1 MSHFLSRIFVAL
13 LLAAV
18 TTLMARA
25 APPALE
31 LDADN
36 GMVDAWPAVTVLTDP
51 GGALTLAQVLDRRN
65 EFVFPASPH
74 ANLGIHDDAVWLR
87 VPLQVPVGGR
97 SRWMLSVDYAS
108 IDQIELYLIAGA
120 QSAHAIQL
128 GRALPFSQRRWP
140 SSVHAVQLDLLPGHA
155 YELLLRVVTT
165 STMIVPLT
173 LSSPEA
179 FHARE
184 VHEHLLQGLMAGAAI
199 CLLVYSLSQ
208 WVGLRDPMFL
218 YYALTL
224 AGTTLFFVAFF
235 GLGPQHLWGDNAWLT
250 THASPLAVLI
260 GGLLGGFMFIDRALA
275 VKDIRPRISQAL
287 RIGAAMSA
295 LLGTLYA
302 ADIVDYRFAQV
313 AATVLGPLPM
323 VFAVPVAWKRS
334 RAGERIGVYML
345 VGWSVY
351 GVGTLTMAGLLR
363 GIVAADY
370 STLHAFQFGAMFEM
384 LMWMGVLSV
393 RTETLRA
400 AAQCAQLER
409 DALHSL
415 AHSDPLTSLPNRR
428 GLNEALARILPA
440 CSAENLAAIYLLDL
454 DGFKPVNDRLGHEN
468 GDEILIGAAH
478 RLKASLRS
486 SDVVARLGGDEF
498 VVIAPGLSGEAE
510 ARVLGQKI
518 LDIFTIPFEVA
529 GHQCRIGVTIGYA
542 LAPMDGRD
550 AQGLLNCADAQMYAG
565 KRAGRNRLQR
575 TGIAGLLA
583 TD

>member
-1 MSHFLSRIFVAL
+1 
-13 LLAAV
+13 
-18 TTLMARA
+18 
-25 APPALE
+25 
-31 LDADN
+31 
-36 GMVDAWPAVTVLTDP
+36 
-51 GGALTLAQVLDRRN
+51 
-65 EFVFPASPH
+65 
-74 ANLGIHDDAVWLR
+74 
-87 VPLQVPVGGR
+87 
-97 SRWMLSVDYAS
+97 
-108 IDQIELYLIAGA
+108 
-120 QSAHAIQL
+120 
-128 GRALPFSQRRWP
+128 
-140 SSVHAVQLDLLPGHA
+140 
-155 YELLLRVVTT
+155 
-165 STMIVPLT
+165 
-173 LSSPEA
+173 
-179 FHARE
+179 
-184 VHEHLLQGLMAGAAI
+184 
-199 CLLVYSLSQ
+199 
-208 WVGLRDPMFL
+208 
-218 YYALTL
+218 
-224 AGTTLFFVAFF
+224 
-235 GLGPQHLWGDNAWLT
+235 
-250 THASPLAVLI
+250 
-260 GGLLGGFMFIDRALA
+260 
-275 VKDIRPRISQAL
+275 
-287 RIGAAMSA
+287 MSA

-510 ARVLGQKI
+510 AHVLGQKI
-518 LDIFTIPFEVA
+518 LDIFTMPFGVA